1 MRENKVTKKKNICKP
16 GISHRALA
24 LTTMVATIS
33 PASRAPRASRDA
45 SALRRRRGAGGASAL
60 RCAPRAQASDTD
72 DAPLQFNGFDTLAL
86 HAGYTPD
93 PEVTY
98 GLGQGAPRGVPV
110 YRTAPYQFKNTE
122 HGANTNTPTGRPRG
136 SLARALQGFGFGP
149 IDGIPRSP

>member
-1 MRENKVTKKKNICKP
+1 M
-16 GISHRALA
+16 A
-24 LTTMVATIS
+24 VATIS

-45 SALRRRRGAGGASAL
+45 SALRRRRGAGGASAR

-110 YRTAPYQFKNTE
+110 YRTAPYQFKDTE
-122 HGANTNTPTGRPRG
+122 HGANRNTDRVA
-136 SLARALQGFGFGP
+136 ARQPGTSAARVWFRTDRRHFPLPIINSDCIRATLYESVALPG
-149 IDGIPRSP
+149 